1 VFVRDVGS
9 GCAAFGQVRGAG
21 ACGAEV
27 CLGLCERV
35 EHCALG
41 LVRSRRLLARY
52 RVVLNLRG
60 EKINRSEGGKDN
72 GKNY

>member
-1 VFVRDVGS
+1 VFCRDVGS

-27 CLGLCERV
+27 CLVLCERV

-41 LVRSRRLLARY
+41 LARSRRLLARY
-52 RVVLNLRG
+52 RALLNLREG
-60 EKINRSEGGKDN
+60 KINRSEGGKDN